1 MVYQLADLPLNA
13 LIGPLARA
21 DDVLARLDERVQKS
35 PLRNGFLQRQ
45 HFADAVAALWLEG
58 ELVHV
63 EDLVLHDAHMDIRTP
78 THELTRAHA
87 VLRTRRRILGQKPD
101 WALSRAG
108 LFVLRG
114 REGEGGRN
122 GSSSGRVDGGPGT
135 AAEAAKRDSDAGE
148 GALAEE
154 AGQNDALT
162 QELSEID
169 ALLARSSRLL
179 AGEGFFAPSPADGQ
193 EPDAAG
199 QGKKARDVADARSE
213 NLGPLIR
220 DLDWDEDQRL
230 AEWLDVVEQA
240 RREATPTVLAAA
252 IAWEAWETIEP
263 LQHQH
268 WLGKLL
274 VAALLREAGKV
285 ASHLFC
291 LNAGLRIIPRER
303 RKSPVRN
310 TRLLAF
316 LDAIAEGAS
325 LGLKEIDRLAMTKNQ
340 MERRLRSKRKSSSL
354 PALIE
359 LVLARPVVSA
369 GLVAKELQVTRRAA
383 LDLIAELGIREV
395 TGRGRYRA
403 WGVL

>member
-1 MVYQLADLPLNA
+1 MAYQLADLPLNA
-13 LIGPLARA
+13 LIGPLAHA
-21 DDVLARLDERVQKS
+21 EDVLARLDERVARS
-35 PLRNGFLQRQ
+35 AVRDGFVERQ
-45 HFADAVAALWLEG
+45 NFYDAAAALWLEG

-87 VLRTRRRILGQKPD
+87 VLRARRRIIAEKPD
-101 WALSRAG
+101 WAPSRAG
-108 LFVLRG
+108 VFVLRG

-122 GSSSGRVDGGPGT
+122 GAAPGTGASGPLASAAAGPG
-135 AAEAAKRDSDAGE
+135 RNAGE
-148 GALAEE
+148 TDLADESEE
-154 AGQNDALT
+154 NDALR

-179 AGEGFFAPSPADGQ
+179 AGEGFFAPSTADGQ

-199 QGKKARDVADARSE
+199 QGTKARDLADARSE